1 AGATV
6 LVACG
11 SAGGT
16 ASGGGHPAAGK
27 PVVTARHLTGLGT
40 VLVSGSGKT
49 IYSPEQETRGQILCT
64 GSCLSFW
71 FPVTVTSGTS
81 LHAPA
86 GLSGGLGTVRRH
98 HDGRTRLTS
107 DGNPPYPASLE

>member
-1 AGATV
+1 GARDSGPAGRGGRTRRAALAGLAGLAGAAAATV

-49 IYSPEQETRGQILCT
+49 IYSPEQETHGQILCT
-64 GSCLSFW
+64 G
-71 FPVTVTSGTS
+71 
-81 LHAPA
+81 
-86 GLSGGLGTVRRH
+86 
-98 HDGRTRLTS
+98 TRLTFWV
-107 DGNPPYPASLE
+107 PVA